1 MKNFIKATM
10 CVAALAATSAMAGS
24 FPFPQNMKS
33 PHGYTIP
40 FASTDMIKEHYQL
53 WKKAWYDANRGWV
66 LSPEGTGSTVSEGI
80 AYGMLISVYMDDQT
94 VFDKLYGTWKSNA
107 AGSNGGMNWRVGDGA
122 QGGTASDADFDAALA
137 LVMASKQWG
146 GSYLSDAKALISWIA
161 SNDINGSQ
169 IKPGNQWNDAFNPSY
184 ATTANFKLFQDVNGG
199 SWNSVITQAYSDLN
213 ACANS
218 TTGLVPDWCSW
229 SDHKPTRTN
238 ASVAQDENPGFYD
251 DAARTPWRM
260 AWAYYWYGD
269 TKAQAFN
276 KRINDWM
283 VPTLR
288 TASGINSGYFIN
300 GQAVKSEKRNFVSS
314 TFSGGMGL
322 AASSVDESASKS
334 FMETVYKALANM
346 KSCETANGCGEG
358 TVPGEKYYPATLN
371 LLYLLLMTGNMP
383 NLYDMTGFEKFTPDP
398 SLMSGVGDAE
408 GVQMAKKDST
418 VGVSGFWNW
427 GGYHD
432 KLGIG
437 TVMSPDSGESPLYAK
452 NCEITAE
459 ATMEIGPEPEWTQA
473 KADVCKNT
481 PAQCELK
488 YPSAGIA
495 MSFLSN
501 DKKGV
506 DLEALGVKYLRVTAK
521 TQGPIRMAVLNEI
534 TNENDAKGVPN
545 AGAGSEPGTYV
556 DPTDDYTAVL
566 YDMTPSQYGF
576 VGDGKNEFDK
586 LSWVSTE
593 APIGAEIIKRVT
605 GLKWEVKDA
614 KGGFGSVSIK
624 AIEFLDASKNV
635 IDPFLITGI
644 RVPEYQCST
653 NPGSS
658 SSNPGSSAVGFYNAP
673 SIDKV
678 KVIAS
683 GNQVKVLGAS
693 VGSAYTVFSLQ
704 GKVVASG
711 MITSASQGIT
721 VPNKGTFLV
730 RVGTKLHMVA
740 VK

>member
-711 MITSASQGIT
+711 MITSATQGIT